1 MNILNKFDLTDN
13 LAVITG
19 GAGLLGKSFIAALI
33 EVNCHVIVLDINVE
47 NINNAKKNFHDSEYK
62 NSITFLKIDIT
73 KESEI
78 KKSLKVIKEKFG
90 KTPDILINNASVDSK
105 ISSIKNNRLEF
116 FNINQWD
123 KEMNVGL
130 KGAFICSKY
139 FGQEMAK
146 NKKGNIINIASD
158 LGIIAPNQNIYKN
171 KNSSKNKQNVKP
183 VTYSVVKHGII
194 GLTKYI
200 ATYWAEEGVRCN
212 ALAPGGV
219 YDNQPHSFTKKLKE
233 LIPMKR
239 MADLNEYQATIIYL
253 CSDASSYMNG
263 AIISIDGGRTAW

>member
-90 KTPDILINNASVDSK
+90 KTPDILINNASV
-105 ISSIKNNRLEF
+105 
-116 FNINQWD
+116 
-123 KEMNVGL
+123 
-130 KGAFICSKY
+130 
-139 FGQEMAK
+139 
-146 NKKGNIINIASD
+146 
-158 LGIIAPNQNIYKN
+158 
-171 KNSSKNKQNVKP
+171 
-183 VTYSVVKHGII
+183 
-194 GLTKYI
+194 
-200 ATYWAEEGVRCN
+200 
-212 ALAPGGV
+212 
-219 YDNQPHSFTKKLKE
+219 
-233 LIPMKR
+233 
-239 MADLNEYQATIIYL
+239 
-253 CSDASSYMNG
+253 
-263 AIISIDGGRTAW
+263 